1 MNIQLATGDVTD
13 FEGDLIIIPCDSELT
28 YSKSIPLNRN
38 YLIFKHESKKNLIKN
53 LFEKAGK
60 ELVQELTTIGYCE
73 IGYAVTVQGYEL
85 KARNIIFMP
94 ISDHNNEE
102 ARINYV
108 GLHQSLRAAFT
119 LANLYKA
126 KSVAI
131 TGIHISSKRKNF
143 FISIWNK
150 YFGDNSGSKGLSS
163 DEIEDIII
171 STSKNLENSSIK
183 QLSIYKYSK

>member
-1 MNIQLATGDVTD
+1 MNIQISTGDITD

-28 YSKSIPLNRN
+28 YSKSIPLNSN
-38 YLIFKHESKKNLIKN
+38 YLLFKHESKKNLIKN

-73 IGYAVTVQGYEL
+73 IGYAVAVQGYEL
-85 KARNIIFMP
+85 NAKNIILMP
-94 ISDHNNEE
+94 ISDHNDKE

-108 GLHQSLRAAFT
+108 ILHQSLRAAFT

-131 TGIHISSKRKNF
+131 AGIHIPSKRKNF
-143 FISIWNK
+143 FVSLWDK
-150 YFGDNSGSKGLSS
+150 YFDDNSESKLSDS
-163 DEIEDIII
+163 EVEDIII
-171 STSKNLENSSIK
+171 STSKNLENSTIK
-183 QLSIYKYSK
+183 ELFIYKYSK

>member
-1 MNIQLATGDVTD
+1 MNIQIATGDITG
-13 FEGDLIIIPCDSELT
+13 FEGDVIIVPSDSELT
-28 YSKSIPLNRN
+28 YTKSIPLNPN

-53 LFEKAGK
+53 LFERAGK

-102 ARINYV
+102 TRINYV
-108 GLHQSLRAAFT
+108 ILHQSLRAAFS
-119 LANLYKA
+119 LADLYKA

-131 TGIHISSKRKNF
+131 AGIHISTKRKNF
-143 FISIWNK
+143 FLSLWDK
-150 YFGDNSGSKGLSS
+150 YLGNGGGAKTLSDS
-163 DEIEDIII
+163 EIEDIVI
-171 STSKNLENSSIK
+171 STSKNLENSIIK
-183 QLSIYKYSK
+183 ELVIFKYAR